1 MAQKKQRLE
10 QAGRFFG
17 RCTAVLCLLLAL
29 TGLALGV
36 WSGRGVEAA
45 AGVLLCLP
53 VGWLLRKLSKEI
65 RRLGEGKALLLLT
78 VLCLIWKLVWVLWA
92 TVPPESDY
100 KTFWDYAQQLAAR
113 DVIWGGRYLAL
124 FPHIFGYAWFLSG
137 LIRMFG
143 ALPLLAP
150 VTNALL
156 SVCAGILLF
165 SIAKKRFGFET
176 GAAAFLL
183 WTVCPSQTIYN
194 MFVLSEPLYT
204 TLLLGVLAVL
214 TAFEDKAEQCGRV
227 RPAVSGLGAGLLLAG
242 VNLTRPVGAIVLI
255 GLVLWLGLVRID
267 GWKHPIF
274 RRSWAVFL
282 AVLVVSY
289 GVLGMLG
296 RQELARRI
304 GEEPASTT
312 GFNILVGFHQESG
325 GKWNWED
332 SNTLDAVNTPDRSA
346 QEVQQEMLERAME
359 RITSG
364 EIDFPILLRDKLTTF
379 LGSDDACVG
388 YASSVI
394 RHEEQVKQ
402 LCNGFWYGILF
413 LAAAGCVLGIRAGER
428 RSVQM
433 GYLYFIGLT
442 MAQMLVEV
450 AGRYHYSLLPLLILT
465 AAGAV
470 MGTER
475 GAHGVRSLQG

>member
-1 MAQKKQRLE
+1 MAQKKQGLE

-17 RCTAVLCLLLAL
+17 RCTAVLCLLLTL

-36 WSGRGVEAA
+36 WSKHGGEVA
-45 AGVLLCLP
+45 AGALLCLP
-53 VGWLLRKLSKEI
+53 IGWLLRKLSKEI

-124 FPHIFGYAWFLSG
+124 FPHIFGYTWFLSG
-137 LIRMFG
+137 LIRIFG

-150 VTNALL
+150 VSNALL
-156 SVCAGILLF
+156 SVCAGVLLF
-165 SIAKKRFGFET
+165 SIARKRFGFET
-176 GAAAFLL
+176 AAAAFLL

-204 TLLLGVLAVL
+204 TLLLGVLAVV

-227 RPAVSGLGAGLLLAG
+227 RPVVSGIGAGLLLAG

-255 GLVLWLGLVRID
+255 ALVLWLALVRID
-267 GWKHPIF
+267 GWKKPIF
-274 RRSWAVFL
+274 RRSWAMFL
-282 AVLVVSY
+282 VVLVVSY

-332 SNTLDAVNTPDRSA
+332 SNALDAVNTPDRSA
-346 QEVQQEMLERAME
+346 QEVQEEMLERAIE

-364 EIDFPILLRDKLTTF
+364 EVDFPILLRDKLTTF
-379 LGSDDACVG
+379 LGTDDACVG

-394 RHEEQVKQ
+394 RHKEQTEQ
-402 LCNGFWYGILF
+402 LCNGFWYGIL
-413 LAAAGCVLGIRAGER
+413 LLGAVGLLLGIREGER
-428 RSVQM
+428 RSVQL
-433 GYLYFIGLT
+433 GYLYFIGLI

-450 AGRYHYSLLPLLILT
+450 AGRYHYSLLPVLILL
-465 AAGAV
+465 AARAA
-470 MGTER
+470 MWER
-475 GAHGVRSLQG
+475 KKAT